1 LKGRDEGT
9 VGVVASLEGGEAE
22 DHGEI

>member
-22 DHGEI
+22 DHGKI